1 LAIRKIVGIRMKI
14 TATIDRIEGEY
25 AILEVDNVMVNWPL
39 HALPVESSEGDVII
53 LDIKRTND
61 QISETE
67 ARLDRLKERASSAK
81 NIKL

>member
-1 LAIRKIVGIRMKI
+1 MKI

-25 AILEVDNVMVNWPL
+25 AILEIDNVMVNWPL
-39 HALPVESSEGDVII
+39 HALPVESSEGDVIN

-61 QISETE
+61 QLSETE
-67 ARLDRLKERASSAK
+67 ARLDRLKGRASSAK

>member
-1 LAIRKIVGIRMKI
+1 MKI

-25 AILEVDNVMVNWPL
+25 AILEIDNVMVNWPL
-39 HALPVESSEGDVII
+39 HALPDERAEGDII
-53 LDIKRTND
+53 LLDITRKND

-67 ARLDRLKERASSAK
+67 ARLDRLKERASGTK

>member
-1 LAIRKIVGIRMKI
+1 MKI

-25 AILEVDNVMVNWPL
+25 AILEIDNVMVNWPL

-61 QISETE
+61 QLSETE
-67 ARLDRLKERASSAK
+67 ARLDRLKGRASSAK

>member
-1 LAIRKIVGIRMKI
+1 MKI

-25 AILEVDNVMVNWPL
+25 AILEIDNVMVNWPL

-61 QISETE
+61 QLSETE
-67 ARLDRLKERASSAK
+67 ARLDRLKGRASSAK
-81 NIKL
+81 NITL

>member
-1 LAIRKIVGIRMKI
+1 MKI

-25 AILEVDNVMVNWPL
+25 AILEIDNVVVNWPL

-67 ARLDRLKERASSAK
+67 ARLDRLKGRASSAK

>member
-1 LAIRKIVGIRMKI
+1 MEI

-25 AILEVDNVMVNWPL
+25 AILEIDNVMVNWPL

-61 QISETE
+61 QLSETE
-67 ARLDRLKERASSAK
+67 ARLDRLKGRASSAK
-81 NIKL
+81 NITL

>member
-1 LAIRKIVGIRMKI
+1 MEI

-25 AILEVDNVMVNWPL
+25 AILEIDNVMVNWPL

-61 QISETE
+61 QLSETE
-67 ARLDRLKERASSAK
+67 ARLDRLKGRASSAK